1 MPSLPPLNALRAFE
15 AAARHGSMT
24 AAAEELFVTPGALS
38 HQIRGLEDFLEVS
51 LFDRKP
57 RGIELTNAGR
67 VLHPGLKAGFSH
79 IREAVAALRR
89 AELLNVLVLST
100 PPGLTAKWLAPRLY
114 RFVET
119 SPDMDVRISSSV
131 RNADFITDGV
141 DLAIRNLPLESK
153 NADGIVVEFLAAI
166 KYLAVCTPEIAARH
180 DLYGKP
186 ENILKAPLIHDDTFM
201 AHKRI
206 LSWDDWFKA
215 ANVAAPTS
223 GHGMHFNSADHALD
237 AAAQGA
243 GVLLAHNIM
252 AHDDLQSGRLVSPI
266 DLTIKSGRGY
276 FLVGPEGM
284 DERPAVAKFHAWIL
298 EEIDA
303 MVSADALCAPP
314 AIAKSS

>member
-1 MPSLPPLNALRAFE
+1 MQSLPPLNALRAFE

-38 HQIRGLEDFLEVS
+38 HQIRGLEAFLETS

-67 VLHPGLKAGFSH
+67 ILYPGLEAGFQQV
-79 IREAVAALRR
+79 RGAVAALRR
-89 AELLNVLVLST
+89 AELFNVLVLST

-114 RFVET
+114 RFIAAN
-119 SPDMDVRISSSV
+119 PDMDVRISSSI
-131 RNADFITDGV
+131 RNADFLTDGV
-141 DLAIRNLPLESK
+141 DLAIRNLPVESK
-153 NADGIVVEFLAAI
+153 NADGLAVELLASI
-166 KYLAVCTPEIAARH
+166 EYLAVCTPDIAARH

-186 ENILKAPLIHDDTFM
+186 ENVAKAPLIHDDTFM
-201 AHKRI
+201 SHKRM
-206 LSWDDWFKA
+206 LSWDDWFRA
-215 ANVAAPTS
+215 AGESAPVG

-266 DLTIKSGRGY
+266 DLNIKSGRGY
-276 FLVGPEGM
+276 FLVGLEGVE
-284 DERPAVAKFHAWIL
+284 ERPSVAKFHAWIL
-298 EEIDA
+298 DEINA
-303 MVSADALCAPP
+303 MESADALCAQ
-314 AIAKSS
+314 AE